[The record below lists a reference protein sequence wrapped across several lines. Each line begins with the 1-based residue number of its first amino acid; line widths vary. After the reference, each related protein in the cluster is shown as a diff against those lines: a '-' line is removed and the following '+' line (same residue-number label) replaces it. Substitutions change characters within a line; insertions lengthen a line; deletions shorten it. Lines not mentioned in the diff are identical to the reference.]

1 MGSSK
6 GPCDSGG
13 GDRPPPDLM
22 LESAAM
28 ERPGAENRIGLVL
41 SGGGARAFAHI
52 GVLRVLSR
60 AGARFDVVAGTSMGA
75 IIGALYAAGATADD
89 IYEVASG
96 VGWRD
101 VVDISLQAGL
111 IKGDKLEALLA
122 EHLPPDFADLK
133 IPLAVTT
140 TDVEN
145 GDAVVLMEGDL
156 VKAVRASSSF
166 PGAIEPL
173 LLYGRVL
180 ADGGIVNNLPVSAAT
195 LLGATRTIASDV
207 TPARHSVYRTPDE
220 EGNWL
225 ERMVATVK
233 LERRNPMAQMLLRS
247 SDIMQSILVDIQAS
261 IHPPDLRI
269 RMSMPQYRIE
279 SFKDLDDL
287 VAIGEAT
294 AEAALAARG
303 GWDKVVELG
312 ARVDQLLECPP
323 EGPEVETEDAGVPA
337 NGGAH
342 SNGPARKLGNGA
354 KKPPRPTLPRA
365 ALRRARRD

>member
-1 MGSSK
+1 
-6 GPCDSGG
+6 
-13 GDRPPPDLM
+13 
-22 LESAAM
+22 M
-28 ERPGAENRIGLVL
+28 ERPEAENRLGLVL

-75 IIGALYAAGATADD
+75 IIGALYAAGATPDD
-89 IYEVASG
+89 IYEIASR

-122 EHLPPDFADLK
+122 EHLPPDFADLQ

-145 GDAVVLMEGDL
+145 GDAVVLQEGDL
-156 VKAVRASSSF
+156 VKAVRASSSY

-173 LLYGRVL
+173 LLHGRVL

-294 AEAALAARG
+294 AESALATRG
-303 GWDKVVELG
+303 GWDKVVDLG
-312 ARVDQLLECPP
+312 ARVEQLLEYAP
-323 EGPEVETEDAGVPA
+323 EAQELEAELAQAGVPA
-337 NGGAH
+337 NAEVQV
-342 SNGPARKLGNGA
+342 NGPARKMGKGA
-354 KKPPRPTLPRA
+354 KEPPLP
-365 ALRRARRD
+365 ALARGAVRRVRRS